1 MYRLKI
7 ETDRRNAMKVDIKIA
22 ENIGEP
28 YAVIYTEKLTQEIS
42 DLAQEISGFQSS
54 QGMLLGNLEDR
65 IVILKTEDIILV
77 RVINEKVFAVTEK
90 ETYRIGKRMYEL
102 LEQLG
107 SGFLQV
113 SKSAAVNLKCL
124 ESVEPSFNGV
134 MLLHLRGGEK
144 EYISRKYVP
153 QLKKYLGL

>member
-1 MYRLKI
+1 
-7 ETDRRNAMKVDIKIA
+7 MKVDIKIA

-65 IVILKTEDIILV
+65 IVILKPEDIILV